1 MADKLNYKVGMI
13 GALDMLRFKNMPKV
27 REKAIQAASLRPL
40 PKTLTTNEKA
50 KQRHPEK
57 QEVIVA
63 EIRRNGA
70 DAKTIVLKTEDGS
83 ALAPFRAGQYI
94 SVCVPIGG
102 TVTTRSY
109 SPARPQRGQNAANT
123 TSPSSATTP
132 ALSAPYIQDHWV
144 VGQHVTIS
152 GPQGHLYY
160 ERLRDAKKVVALA
173 GGSAHSVRW
182 AWPRHP
188 RRL

>member
-1 MADKLNYKVGMI
+1 MAANCNYKVKLI

-27 REKAIQAASLRPL
+27 REKAIQAASSAPL

-109 SPARPQRGQNAANT
+109 SLCSSPAWTKRG
-123 TSPSSATTP
+123 
-132 ALSAPYIQDHWV
+132 D
-144 VGQHVTIS
+144 
-152 GPQGHLYY
+152 
-160 ERLRDAKKVVALA
+160 
-173 GGSAHSVRW
+173 
-182 AWPRHP
+182 
-188 RRL
+188 